1 MSELNFGRVL
11 RRTPLFR
18 NDPAVKDLGNGH
30 EATYGE
36 HLDRVGKLCAILAS
50 LGVGPSD
57 RIAVLA
63 DSIMPISSREAGQLF
78 RDDRLVEPS
87 PSWSRLIQR
96 SAL

>member
-1 MSELNFGRVL
+1 LSELNFGRVL

-36 HLDRVGKLCAILAS
+36 HLERVGKLCAILAS
-50 LGVGPSD
+50 LCVGPSD

-63 DSIMPISSREAGQLF
+63 DTYHAYHRAPK
-78 RDDRLVEPS
+78 RDD
-87 PSWSRLIQR
+87 
-96 SAL
+96 SASFEV